1 MGGYV
6 YILANQSMPGLLKV
20 GRTNDIDR
28 RIKELSQATGVP
40 TPFVLVHEWMIIDEN
55 SNETA
60 AHEAL
65 SDYRVE
71 KEFFR
76 LPMSQ
81 AVEIVG
87 RVMVGRI
94 VESDGE
100 DFTDDEFWE
109 NYEYDIENPIDHLF
123 EN

>member
-1 MGGYV
+1 
-6 YILANQSMPGLLKV
+6 
-20 GRTNDIDR
+20 
-28 RIKELSQATGVP
+28 
-40 TPFVLVHEWMIIDEN
+40 MIIDEN